1 MCRKY
6 SLVFI
11 LLALIVFTSHPSF
24 ADIASLVPEAKKEKE
39 ILWYT
44 TTSTPDN
51 RVIVKKFERKY
62 PFLKVKVL
70 RSTGEK
76 LRARILTEAAA
87 GKYFYD
93 LVAVNEMEMGL
104 LKSRNLLLQYHPP
117 EAKSYPAGSKDR
129 DGTFTGIY
137 ARNFVIGYNTGL
149 VSQKNVPR
157 DWPDLLRPEWKGQI
171 GLDEEEFEWYGS
183 LIDYWG
189 REKTRKFMKALSRQ
203 EPQLRRGHTLLA
215 QLLGAGEFAI
225 AIVYPYQVER
235 IKSKG
240 APIDWV
246 RTSDPIVT
254 SLSVMAI
261 SAKSPHPNAAKLFIN
276 FILSEEGQT
285 TIRDRYR
292 VPIRPGITPASPKL
306 EQSDLKIKYVP
317 SDMFTKVEQYSKEFK
332 EIFWKNR

>member
-1 MCRKY
+1 MYRKY

-11 LLALIVFTSHPSF
+11 LFTLIVSTSHRSF
-24 ADIASLVPEAKKEKE
+24 ADYASLVPGAKKEKE
-39 ILWYT
+39 IVWYT

-51 RVIVKKFERKY
+51 QVIVKKFERKY

-70 RSTGEK
+70 RITGEK
-76 LRARILTEAAA
+76 LRARILTEAAS
-87 GKYFYD
+87 GKYFND
-93 LVAVNEMEMGL
+93 LVAVNEMEMGI
-104 LKSRNLLLQYHPP
+104 LKSRGLLAQYHPP
-117 EAKSYPAGSKDR
+117 EAKSYPAGAKDR
-129 DGTFTGIY
+129 DGYFAGIY
-137 ARNFVIGYNTGL
+137 ARNFVIGYNTEM
-149 VSQKNVPR
+149 VSGKKVPR
-157 DWPDLLRPEWKGQI
+157 DWPDILRPEWKGKI

-183 LIDYWG
+183 LIEYWG

-215 QLLGAGEFAI
+215 QLLAAGEFAI
-225 AIVYPYQVER
+225 SIVYPYQVER
-235 IKSKG
+235 IKHNG

-254 SLSVMAI
+254 SLSVIAI
-261 SAKSPHPNAAKLFIN
+261 SAKAPHPNAAKLFTN
-276 FILSEEGQT
+276 FMLSEEGQT

-306 EQSDLKIKYVP
+306 EQSDLKITYVS
-317 SDMFTKVEQYSKEFK
+317 SDMYKKVAEYQKEFK